1 MKIGPKLT
9 FLWHFKNI
17 KSGLKIGSSFFFFFL
32 SFFFRLPFSAAS
44 YKKLK
49 ETDRDCS
56 RSGSGSASE
65 SDVEENMEE
74 GELEDPKAAA
84 DQLARIT
91 GLTFCPTH
99 KPGSMVEMCLTC
111 RAVLALVRPGVAK
124 ELMIPG
130 KVTSAVHR
138 YSSRSDDQPP
148 TLIMPD
154 SAIELAENVFNS
166 GTYKNKGHW
175 QDVVKKFLTLP
186 TDQHE
191 RLVRDLEL
199 EPMFRSYQSDSRF
212 KHIFKYRKELGDAL
226 KMLRISQRVIFDTIN
241 TVDTAIPKIRSLGIA
256 AGLSFPEVTPS
267 RANPKVPKQLMDSL
281 SVLGKDAA
289 FAMPQF
295 TDIMDGVDKA
305 DIPADQLA
313 QISTVE
319 LSFLAY
325 QEFFL

>member
-1 MKIGPKLT
+1 
-9 FLWHFKNI
+9 
-17 KSGLKIGSSFFFFFL
+17 
-32 SFFFRLPFSAAS
+32 
-44 YKKLK
+44 
-49 ETDRDCS
+49 
-56 RSGSGSASE
+56 
-65 SDVEENMEE
+65 
-74 GELEDPKAAA
+74 
-84 DQLARIT
+84 
-91 GLTFCPTH
+91 
-99 KPGSMVEMCLTC
+99 MVEMCLTC

-186 TDQHE
+186 PDQHE
-191 RLVRDLEL
+191 RLVRDLEM

-241 TVDTAIPKIRSLGIA
+241 TVDTAIPKIRSLGMA

-267 RANPKVPKQLMDSL
+267 RA
-281 SVLGKDAA
+281 
-289 FAMPQF
+289 
-295 TDIMDGVDKA
+295 
-305 DIPADQLA
+305 
-313 QISTVE
+313 
-319 LSFLAY
+319 AY
-325 QEFFL
+325 GLFVCVG